1 MGKIR
6 KTISKI
12 IPKEIKPVLPY
23 AALMIPGL
31 QGAGGLFAN
40 MGITNALAQK
50 AIISGLTRG
59 ITDDQAKFGDV
70 ARAGALAIA
79 PDIIQSGL
87 GSLEIFKSSNSRNF
101 KYQVCL

>member
-1 MGKIR
+1 MGKVR
-6 KTISKI
+6 KVISKI

-40 MGITNALAQK
+40 MGITNTLAQK

-59 ITDDQAKFGDV
+59 ITDDQAKFGDI
-70 ARAGALAIA
+70 ASACALAIV
-79 PDIIQSGL
+79 PDVIQS
-87 GSLEIFKSSNSRNF
+87 
-101 KYQVCL
+101 